1 MISAAC
7 KIEFIPTG
15 GDAIVLVDVGGWM
28 KAMPRFTARQALFE
42 PDGIGSAD
50 GFIKPLGGVAV
61 DITFATIN
69 EPATA
74 AAMWAGFLDFQP
86 SVLTGA
92 LVITGG
98 GQVTTFEPAV
108 MTTTTPALPGPDGVV
123 IKQYQVQTAL
133 PATVDA

>member
-7 KIEFIPTG
+7 KIEFIPAG
-15 GDAIVLVDVGGWM
+15 GAALVLVDVGGWM
-28 KAMPRFTARQALFE
+28 ESLPRFAARQVLFE
-42 PDGIGSAD
+42 PDGIGLAD
-50 GFIKPLGGVAV
+50 GYIKPLGGVVV
-61 DITFATIN
+61 DIAFATIE
-69 EPATA
+69 EPETA
-74 AAMWAGFLDFQP
+74 ADIWAGFLDSLP

-98 GQVTTFEPAV
+98 GQVTTFDPAV

-123 IKQYQVQTAL
+123 IKQYQVQAAL